1 MLGTQTPSTQGGV
14 NDQSTLILQSNNHIS
29 LGEHGMNCR
38 PLWCNK

>member
-29 LGEHGMNCR
+29 LSEHGLNCR
-38 PLWCNK
+38 PSMLQ